1 MDPHHLGRLRIED
14 VEKLGQRKVGIWN
27 HQQIMDQ
34 VDRSWCDQKCSS
46 STGNGR
52 LSVARIGE
60 KGEVGGPSRL
70 EAPYSNDLAIEVA
83 AHLAADPLSQL
94 G

>member
-14 VEKLGQRKVGIWN
+14 VEKLGQRQVGIGD
-27 HQQIMDQ
+27 HQQIMGQIDS
-34 VDRSWCDQKCSS
+34 SWRDQKCSS
-46 STGNGR
+46 STGGGR

-60 KGEVGGPSRL
+60 EGEVGGPSRL
-70 EAPYSNDLAIEVA
+70 EAPYPIDLAIWVA